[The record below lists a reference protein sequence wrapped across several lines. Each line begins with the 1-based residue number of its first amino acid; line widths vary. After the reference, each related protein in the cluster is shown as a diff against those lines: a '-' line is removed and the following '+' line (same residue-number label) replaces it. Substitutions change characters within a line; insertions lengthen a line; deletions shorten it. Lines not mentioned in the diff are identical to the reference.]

1 MSRPLFT
8 ALLVLVVLVV
18 TAPLHAEPGKREHI
32 RVCSLPHG
40 PGVTTWTYYINSDEP
55 AFGRAFSWVLASPAW
70 VAVYHHDPNAPP
82 ETRARLPIKYKDAPC
97 VPAPPKVEPKPAPV
111 VQPAKKQEP
120 VAKKK
125 AEGTG
130 GGQGKKGDGNGGG
143 GRDEES
149 VEARVAKKRLPQ
161 TKEAPRKKAKPKET
175 VLTEERLLPS
185 EGVLSQ
191 ESILPGREEVP
202 RTWVDE
208 EAGLEDQGGALP
220 VQHHRPGQALWSVAS
235 CDTGKEECKGEGK
248 GKGDDKEKETEFDKF
263 AQELA
268 LAAGLVSL
276 EPGHD
281 LHREDGKKYGI
292 VGGENE
298 DGWNLPELQAA
309 VAFLQLSSAV
319 RAQVRMFDAKLK
331 EAGRKKLP
339 LVIEKTEELSKE
351 AIEYLRKKYGAKKLA
366 GSLADMQVIGPYDV
380 MSQFTDGLGGAYQ
393 AHHILEEA
401 MASKL
406 GLTKELDKIPSVIL
420 TEAEHKRITKLL
432 KDMRPKKLDRRTLW
446 KLYED
451 VYEPFPHWLEAVKP
465 YFGK

>member
-1 MSRPLFT
+1 MSRSLFI
-8 ALLVLVVLVV
+8 ALLVPLALVVS
-18 TAPLHAEPGKREHI
+18 APLRAEPGKREHI

-55 AFGRAFSWVLASPAW
+55 AFGRSFSWVLASPAW

-82 ETRARLPIKYKDAPC
+82 ETRARLPIKYKNAPC
-97 VPAPPKVEPKPAPV
+97 VPAPPKVKPKPPPAA
-111 VQPAKKQEP
+111 QPAKKQEP
-120 VAKKK
+120 AAKKK
-125 AEGTG
+125 ADGT
-130 GGQGKKGDGNGGG
+130 GKKGDGDGGG
-143 GRDEES
+143 GRSEET
-149 VEARVAKKRLPQ
+149 VEARVAKERLPQ
-161 TKEAPRKKAKPKET
+161 PKEESRAKAKPKDT
-175 VLTEERLLPS
+175 ALTEERLLPS

-191 ESILPGREEVP
+191 ESILPGREEVA
-202 RTWVDE
+202 RKWVDE
-208 EAGLEDQGGALP
+208 AAGLEDQGGALP

-235 CDTGKEECKGEGK
+235 CDAGKGECKGEGK
-248 GKGDDKEKETEFDKF
+248 GKGDAKEEETEFDKF
-263 AQELA
+263 AEQLA
-268 LAAGLVSL
+268 LAAGLVNL

-298 DGWNLPELQAA
+298 DGFNHPALQAA

-339 LVIEKTEELSKE
+339 VVIQKSEELSKE

-380 MSQFTDGLGGAYQ
+380 MSQFTDGLGGVYQ

-401 MASKL
+401 MARDL

-420 TEAEHKRITKLL
+420 TEAEHKAITAKLR
-432 KDMRPKKLDRRTLW
+432 DWGNRGASPKKLW
-446 KLYED
+446 KAYQEA
-451 VYEPFPHWLEAVKP
+451 YASKPEWLEAIQK
-465 YFGK
+465 YFPENIR